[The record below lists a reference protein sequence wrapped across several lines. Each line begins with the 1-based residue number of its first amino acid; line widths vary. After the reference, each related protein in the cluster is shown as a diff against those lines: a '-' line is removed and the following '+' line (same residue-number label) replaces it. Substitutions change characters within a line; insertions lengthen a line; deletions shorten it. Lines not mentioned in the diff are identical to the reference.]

1 MDETKL
7 ITDEEHFDV
16 TDNGKNEIGK
26 KKRKRKYSQK
36 QLERWMKYREK
47 KSLEKKMNVR
57 NRQEVA
63 MAIYGTHQHVPLPIV
78 SNLRA
83 EAEEFV
89 PRSITSTYAEQLSE
103 PIDNAQIQENEEEIQ
118 AKSVEADSNGN
129 VTVEAEDFGAE
140 SSFGILSIYAA
151 SELHS
156 SIDKVCITLFKCL
169 LTQFVFSLF
178 FSGK

>member
-1 MDETKL
+1 
-7 ITDEEHFDV
+7 
-16 TDNGKNEIGK
+16 
-26 KKRKRKYSQK
+26 
-36 QLERWMKYREK
+36 MKYREK

-57 NRQEVA
+57 NRQEVT
-63 MAIYGTHQHVPLPIV
+63 MAIDGTHQHTPLPIV

-89 PRSITSTYAEQLSE
+89 PRSFTLTYAEKLSE

-118 AKSVEADSNGN
+118 TNFVETESNGN

-156 SIDKVCITLFKCL
+156 SIDKVCKHYTF
-169 LTQFVFSLF
+169 
-178 FSGK
+178 